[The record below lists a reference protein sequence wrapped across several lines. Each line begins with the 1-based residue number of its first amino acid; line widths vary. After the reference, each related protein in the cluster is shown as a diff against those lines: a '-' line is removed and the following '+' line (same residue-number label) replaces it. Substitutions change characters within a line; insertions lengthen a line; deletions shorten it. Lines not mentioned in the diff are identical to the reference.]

1 MKVKELIKVLQKCRQ
16 NSEVT
21 ICVDYT
27 IEDEN
32 GNNPR
37 APVEGVNEEMFYDS
51 QGDDDWHEAVLY
63 LGKVRGKYNVDKIIM
78 EDLKLN
84 DVLAL
89 ETPVNRII
97 NRTSNKIEFVNGDC
111 YAVNFSDELY
121 HKVKCSIL

>member
-37 APVEGVNEEMFYDS
+37 APIDGVNEETFFDL
-51 QGDDDWHEAVLY
+51 QGDDQWNEAILY
-63 LGKVRGKYNVDKIIM
+63 LGKVRGKYNVNKIIIQ
-78 EDLKLN
+78 N
-84 DVLAL
+84 
-89 ETPVNRII
+89 
-97 NRTSNKIEFVNGDC
+97 
-111 YAVNFSDELY
+111 
-121 HKVKCSIL
+121 